1 MTPQMQAGLAQ
12 VKQQLSQEAAGDLTD
27 SFAAAA
33 RLRQGVKVDQKLLQ
47 SVVGGNQ

>member
-1 MTPQMQAGLAQ
+1 MTPQLQAGRAQ
-12 VKQQLSQEAAGDLTD
+12 VKPQLSQEAAGDFAT
-27 SFAAAA
+27 SFADAA